1 MNNENDRTVGSE
13 LVQRLEQ
20 FAKQLESAESLDSLS
35 TFLTVRTV
43 KADLQP
49 VAYTSEEVKS
59 IRESLQIS
67 QAVFAEF
74 LGVSLGAVRDWE
86 QKVNQPIGPVCRILQ
101 EMSNDLEAW
110 SRRIRQLADT
120 TASC

>member
-13 LVQRLEQ
+13 LVQRLER

-43 KADLQP
+43 KADLRP

-74 LGVSLGAVRDWE
+74 LGMSLGAVRDWE
-86 QKVNQPIGPVCRILQ
+86 QGVTECVNDIETIFSTDQ
-101 EMSNDLEAW
+101 
-110 SRRIRQLADT
+110 
-120 TASC
+120 